1 MATVANVAFPD
12 EFICQNAL
20 VQVQPEDTAGAI
32 KARLMATYASTFGKP
47 DEFEM
52 TCGSQILS
60 DDSAM
65 GGIIRAGKELVLCI
79 RRKFTEAKVAPAL
92 APRQTLVGL

>member
-1 MATVANVAFPD
+1 MATLANVAFPD
-12 EFICQNAL
+12 EFVCRNAL

-32 KARLMATYASTFGKP
+32 KARLMAEYSSKFGKP
-47 DEFEM
+47 DEFEL

-65 GGIIRAGKELVLCI
+65 GMLRAGKELVLCI
-79 RRKFTEAKVAPAL
+79 RRKFTEAKVPQL
-92 APRQTLVGL
+92 AFKSTGSIGL